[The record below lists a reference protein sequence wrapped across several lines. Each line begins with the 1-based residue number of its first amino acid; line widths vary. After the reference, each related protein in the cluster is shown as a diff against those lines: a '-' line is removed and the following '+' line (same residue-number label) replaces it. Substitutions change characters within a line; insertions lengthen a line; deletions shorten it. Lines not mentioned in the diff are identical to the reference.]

1 MRPKTKHPK
10 GPLKPKTGESLVPPD
25 VKAARKLSTKSVES
39 ILNELMHLS
48 VTELQTILRDNS
60 LPVQKVFIASVLA
73 RGIAK
78 GDDKRLNFIF
88 DRTIGAVQSKLE
100 LSGSGDNPLKV
111 ELTLEQVK
119 ARIKELQDE
128 AELLGDD

>member
-1 MRPKTKHPK
+1 MRPKS
-10 GPLKPKTGESLVPPD
+10 KPKKVAAKPNDGNLVPPD
-25 VKAARKLSTKSVES
+25 VKAARKLSTKNVES